1 MTTLTPPVTQRRHPL
16 LALGELLLGNLDMT
30 RNITKGFDTYGDV
43 YQVEFK
49 RQASYIIRHPNHIQ
63 QVLVTDAAK
72 YHKDPDYS
80 DPNTGLARYL
90 GYGLLTSDG
99 EFWKRQ
105 RKLILPAFHHK
116 RIEGYA
122 DIMTAHALK
131 QSAGWQDGDTVGVA
145 DAMMHLTMSIVVEAL
160 FQSDMTSDANNI
172 GNALDVMQQHFIQ
185 MALVPAWLPTPAGL
199 SAPKAVKAMDDV
211 VYRLIADWR
220 RTGEDRG
227 DLLSM
232 LMLVQDE
239 DGTHMTDKQVRDEA
253 LTLILAGHETTA
265 NVLNWTWYLL
275 SQHPE
280 VESKL
285 HDELDRVLHGRTP
298 TYQDLRELPY
308 TDMIIKEAMRLYPPA
323 YFIGRMAIED
333 TTLGD
338 YVVPKGTQVSIATFA
353 AHRDPRWWKN
363 PDAFIPERWAEK
375 DDRPKHAYLPFGAGP
390 RVCIGNTFAS
400 LEARILLATLAQK
413 FRLQLPQGA
422 VVKTDPLITLRP
434 KGPLKM
440 RVSLRTPEPS
450 VAMPG

>member
-1 MTTLTPPVTQRRHPL
+1 MNNHVPPAATRRNPL
-16 LALGELLLGNLDMT
+16 LTMGELLLGNFDIT
-30 RNITKGFDTYGDV
+30 RSINTSFATLGDV
-43 YQVEFK
+43 YRVKFK
-49 RQASYIIRHPNHIQ
+49 NQSSYIVRHPDHIQ

-116 RIEGYA
+116 RIEGYT

-131 QSAGWQDGDTVGVA
+131 QSADWQNGHALNVA
-145 DAMMHLTMSIVVEAL
+145 EAMMHLTLSIVVEAL
-160 FQSDMTSDANNI
+160 FKSDLATDAAKI
-172 GNALDVMQQHFIQ
+172 GTALDVMQQHFMQ
-185 MALVPAWLPTPAGL
+185 LALMPSWLPAPAGF
-199 SAPKAVKAMDDV
+199 SASKAVKMLDEV
-211 VYRLIADWR
+211 VYHLIADWR

-232 LMLVQDE
+232 LLLVQDE

-280 VESKL
+280 AESEL
-285 HDELDRVLHGRTP
+285 HDELDRVLQGRTP
-298 TYQDLRELPY
+298 TYQDLRDLTY
-308 TDMIIKEAMRLYPPA
+308 TDWVIKEAMRLYPPA

-333 TTLGD
+333 TTVGD
-338 YVVPKGTQVSIATFA
+338 YFVPKGTQVSIATFA
-353 AHRDPRWWKN
+353 AHRDPRWWRQ
-363 PDAFIPERWAEK
+363 PDDFIPTRWAEK
-375 DDRPKHAYLPFGAGP
+375 DDRPKYAYLPFGAGP
-390 RVCIGNTFAS
+390 RVCIGNSFAS
-400 LEARILLATLAQK
+400 IEARLLLATLAQK
-413 FRLQLPQGA
+413 FSLHLPSGTI
-422 VVKTDPLITLRP
+422 VKTDPLITLRP
-434 KGPLKM
+434 KGSLKM
-440 RVSLRTPEPS
+440 RVAVRAPHAAVLP
-450 VAMPG
+450 V